1 MKIVVS
7 KSRSL
12 LYLLFSLFFII
23 LIIMSSLI
31 KQWYLD
37 GTIYWIASDAPV
49 YYEALE
55 IFTIEEF
62 FNNWHWFVNLF
73 LIFNVLIIGDLT
85 LYLIVVMILCLFI
98 VKYSLK
104 FIEPKYR
111 LFYLLLLFI
120 FPYANITFFSINK
133 EVFMFYSILLFC
145 CYYLNKSTYILIFAL
160 LLAFCARSYL
170 MISLVLMLFVFPVKY
185 KPRWSLLLF
194 TIVSLS
200 ILPFIISQLS
210 GFSIHLIDGEIGRAA
225 ILFSSL
231 IREGLYIIVYPFKYL
246 ILMLSKTYQ
255 GFNVGFDFSN
265 RPQDLHEFFVSFLSL
280 LVFSYSLYI
289 YLFKRKSTDTRF
301 FYLGLFS
308 PILLQ
313 FSDIFH
319 WRYSAFV
326 YIFFVFYIMSYKN
339 GLKYFLKIRKNDIN
353 NIKNKTL

>member
-1 MKIVVS
+1 
-7 KSRSL
+7 
-12 LYLLFSLFFII
+12 
-23 LIIMSSLI
+23 
-31 KQWYLD
+31 
-37 GTIYWIASDAPV
+37 
-49 YYEALE
+49 
-55 IFTIEEF
+55 
-62 FNNWHWFVNLF
+62 
-73 LIFNVLIIGDLT
+73 
-85 LYLIVVMILCLFI
+85 
-98 VKYSLK
+98 
-104 FIEPKYR
+104 
-111 LFYLLLLFI
+111 
-120 FPYANITFFSINK
+120 
-133 EVFMFYSILLFC
+133 MFYSILLFC

-326 YIFFVFYIMSYKN
+326 YVFFIFYILSYKN
-339 GLKYFLKIRKNDIN
+339 GLKYFNYKETINVNKI
-353 NIKNKTL
+353 

>member
-23 LIIMSSLI
+23 LIIISSLI

-73 LIFNVLIIGDLT
+73 LVFNVLIIGDLT

-120 FPYANITFFSINK
+120 FPYANITF
-133 EVFMFYSILLFC
+133 
-145 CYYLNKSTYILIFAL
+145 
-160 LLAFCARSYL
+160 
-170 MISLVLMLFVFPVKY
+170 
-185 KPRWSLLLF
+185 
-194 TIVSLS
+194 
-200 ILPFIISQLS
+200 
-210 GFSIHLIDGEIGRAA
+210 
-225 ILFSSL
+225 SSL
-231 IREGLYIIVYPFKYL
+231 IRDGLYIVIYPFKYI

-255 GFNVGFDFSN
+255 GFNIGFNFSN

-301 FYLGLFS
+301 FYLGLFC

-326 YIFFVFYIMSYKN
+326 YVFFIFYIISYKN
-339 GLKYFLKIRKNDIN
+339 GLNYFI
-353 NIKNKTL
+353 NIKRKKRFYE

>member
-23 LIIMSSLI
+23 LIIMSGLI
-31 KQWYLD
+31 KQWHLD
-37 GTIYWIASDAPV
+37 GNIYWIASDAPV

-62 FNNWHWFVNLF
+62 YNNWHWFVNLF
-73 LIFNVLIIGDLT
+73 LVFNVLIIGDLT

-98 VKYSLK
+98 VNYSLK

-133 EVFMFYSILLFC
+133 EIFMVYSVVLFC
-145 CYYLNKSTYILIFAL
+145 IYYLNKSIVILILAL
-160 LLAFCARSYL
+160 LLACFARSYL
-170 MISLVLMLFVFPVKY
+170 MVSLVLMLFIFPVKY
-185 KPRWSLLLF
+185 KPRWILLLF
-194 TIVSLS
+194 TMVILS
-200 ILPFIISQLS
+200 ILPFILSELS
-210 GFSIHLIDGEIGRAA
+210 GFSTNLVDGEIGRAA

-231 IREGLYIIVYPFKYL
+231 IRDGLYIVIYPFKYL

-255 GFNVGFDFSN
+255 GFNVGFNFSN
-265 RPQDLHEFFVSFLSL
+265 RPQDLHEFFVSFLSFV
-280 LVFSYSLYI
+280 VFSYSLYI
-289 YLFKRKSTDTRF
+289 YLFKRKIADNRF

-308 PILLQ
+308 PMLLQ

-319 WRYSAFV
+319 WRYCSFV
-326 YIFFVFYIMSYKN
+326 YVFFIFYIISYKN
-339 GLKYFLKIRKNDIN
+339 GLKYFNYKEIIN
-353 NIKNKTL
+353 VK